1 MRHAYGFTLIEV
13 LITITVMV
21 VLLILAV
28 VSLGGTEARARD
40 EERVTDMTI
49 LSQQLDNFYTTGSDT
64 STTVGRYPG
73 TQDIDTEAELLA
85 LLRNIDP
92 KILRAPTVQTSD
104 AMSLVVA
111 TSNSKTTPIAST
123 ITTST
128 YIYQP
133 LTSSGALCTS
143 MITGQCR
150 KFNLYYMLENNTVL
164 QIRASKYQ

>member
-104 AMSLVVA
+104 VMSLVVA
-111 TSNSKTTPIAST
+111 TSNSKTTPIATT

-133 LTSSGALCTS
+133 LTSSGTLCTA
-143 MITGQCR
+143 MTTGECR
-150 KFNLYYMLENNTVL
+150 RFNLYYKLENNAAL
-164 QIRASKYQ
+164 QILASEYQ